1 MTLDSYVVEDIDAS
15 LAGDSRHEEIRE
27 ALRRGLRKPADVPRT
42 VRRLAKRQL
51 KHFTIPVEVNFTR
64 DMSNEHTVM
73 EVIAADRPGL
83 LACIGWA
90 LADAGVRIRNAKI
103 ATFGE
108 RAEDVF
114 YVTDA
119 HNRPLDEARLGEVYR
134 DVHAALDA

>member
-1 MTLDSYVVEDIDAS
+1 M
-15 LAGDSRHEEIRE
+15 
-27 ALRRGLRKPADVPRT
+27 
-42 VRRLAKRQL
+42 
-51 KHFTIPVEVNFTR
+51 EVNFTR
-64 DMSNEHTVM
+64 DASDQHTVM

-83 LACIGWA
+83 LARIGWA

-114 YVTDA
+114 YVTGA
-119 HNRPLDEARLGEVYR
+119 HNRPLADNLLEQVYR